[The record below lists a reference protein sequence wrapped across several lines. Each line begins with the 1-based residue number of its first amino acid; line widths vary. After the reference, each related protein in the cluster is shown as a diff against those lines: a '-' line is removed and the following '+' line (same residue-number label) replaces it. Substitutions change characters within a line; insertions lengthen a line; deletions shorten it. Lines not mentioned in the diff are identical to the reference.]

1 MFRIPKK
8 FQFFGSPSEQKTSC
22 QILTSVFFYGLSAV
36 LLVLLGVS
44 SSEGASS
51 IPPLKKII
59 PLALAKK
66 QTLSDSEIVYQVKKR
81 YYQVQYK
88 TNQLGVAE
96 EVRKRFTTAI
106 EKSEE
111 RFDKDQGEVAQ
122 SDIIKLKL
130 GLSGALNDV
139 IRLENEIHLGKLAL
153 AGLTGLDLTVESKL
167 EEDTILPLKFPAA
180 SFEKVF
186 GKKYSFPLFDQKKL
200 LLKVREE
207 RDKMQLALDGRKMTR
222 ALLVT
227 EAANYDFGV
236 GDSEDLFQA
245 LIIYTRVLSDYY
257 ESVYNFNAAAADL
270 IRELNSKKILGSEG
284 KTSPR

>member
-1 MFRIPKK
+1 M
-8 FQFFGSPSEQKTSC
+8 
-22 QILTSVFFYGLSAV
+22 
-36 LLVLLGVS
+36 LLGVS